1 MRVLMLIALILA
13 VLALICAAVPRTI
26 LGADW
31 SVWLCAAFVRVLPGP
46 ADRRLGQTHQ
56 EVKPTT
62 RKQRYGAF
70 FLLTAVLRGRAP
82 SSV

>member
-31 SVWLCAAFVRVLPGP
+31 SVWLCAAFV
-46 ADRRLGQTHQ
+46 
-56 EVKPTT
+56 
-62 RKQRYGAF
+62 AF
-70 FLLTAVLRGRAP
+70 FLDLLIGGWAKLTKK
-82 SSV
+82 